1 MTIEKQF
8 VADKITIA
16 KEYLTETRAMFDSM
30 TDEQILRSKLH
41 IHTLERYLQLI
52 VDAVLD
58 INNHIIKEFNFE
70 SAKDLKSTF
79 TILADNKILQEEFAQ
94 KISGVVGLRNRIV
107 HQYEKVDNKIFL
119 AEFRKHNS
127 DFDEYFRQILS
138 YLDKN
143 NF

>member
-94 KISGVVGLRNRIV
+94 KISGVV
-107 HQYEKVDNKIFL
+107 
-119 AEFRKHNS
+119 
-127 DFDEYFRQILS
+127 
-138 YLDKN
+138 
-143 NF
+143 